1 MIVKIKWHLRK
12 GGSKPSKKNWGDEIR
27 KKAKKIKPL
36 FQQWAFLMP
45 ERRHNVKP
53 GEPFILCEKYTKL
66 QVKKED
72 GTTVAAIT
80 KDDWNLADGY
90 TIVLTPNYDCKD

>member
-1 MIVKIKWHLRK
+1 MK
-12 GGSKPSKKNWGDEIR
+12 S
-27 KKAKKIKPL
+27 
-36 FQQWAFLMP
+36 
-45 ERRHNVKP
+45 

-80 KDDWNLADGY
+80 KDGWNLADGY
-90 TIVLTPNYDCKD
+90 IIVLTPNYDYKD